1 MVFNCY
7 ESVTIKSI
15 DLYAESAFSTQIE
28 VLNEN
33 NIQIHQA
40 NIALESGFNQVNLN
54 FQIDVGEN
62 YKIGIIGNN
71 EGLYRN
77 SSVVDNVF
85 H

>member
-1 MVFNCY
+1 M
-7 ESVTIKSI
+7 
-15 DLYAESAFSTQIE
+15 
-28 VLNEN
+28 
-33 NIQIHQA
+33 
-40 NIALESGFNQVNLN
+40 SGFNQVNLN

-85 H
+85 PINLVNIIDITGKYNGKSTQLFLLFLQLAT